1 MESSGTCCTGPVGP
15 EGNGGCSTFFT
26 FFWLWAVAAR
36 TGFPGHRKATPKNA
50 VHTILLSFDPVLI
63 TSTPHRARTKLL
75 WGDFARLAVYKFYHR
90 AGSRWDFIPPIERVP
105 CGFLHLCLD
114 PPAAPRDNRIG
125 SQPFRSR

>member
-26 FFWLWAVAAR
+26 FFWLWAVTAR

-63 TSTPHRARTKLL
+63 TATPHRAREPSYFGGTLRGL
-75 WGDFARLAVYKFYHR
+75 PYTNFTTVPGPDGISFCLENGYVPDSCTR
-90 AGSRWDFIPPIERVP
+90 AGTRTAPPR
-105 CGFLHLCLD
+105 G
-114 PPAAPRDNRIG
+114 NRIG
-125 SQPFRSR
+125 SQPFRA